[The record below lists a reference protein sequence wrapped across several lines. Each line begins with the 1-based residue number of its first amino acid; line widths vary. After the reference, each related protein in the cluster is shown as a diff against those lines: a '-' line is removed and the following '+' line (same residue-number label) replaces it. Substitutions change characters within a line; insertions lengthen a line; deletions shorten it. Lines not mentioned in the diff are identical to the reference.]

1 MKTTNILKNLT
12 YNEEKPAISVLF
24 ETDTTKE
31 IRIVFRQDQ
40 LMKKHQTPY
49 PISVEMVDGTLDF
62 GVENQ
67 THHLERGDLLALES
81 SVPHDLKAVTDCI
94 VRLTLTKQDSVKR
107 VEEVI
112 KL

>member
-67 THHLERGDLLALES
+67 THHLERGDLLALEGNI
-81 SVPHDLKAVTDCI
+81 PHDLKATSDCV
-94 VRLTLTKQDSVKR
+94 VRLTLSKQDTVQRVKK
-107 VEEVI
+107 V
-112 KL
+112 LSL

>member
-1 MKTTNILKNLT
+1 MHSTNILKDII
-12 YNEEKPAISVLF
+12 YNDDKPAISVLF
-24 ETDTTKE
+24 ETATTKE
-31 IRIVFRQDQ
+31 IRIVFKQGQ
-40 LMKKHQTPY
+40 LMKKHQTPF
-49 PISVEMVDGTLDF
+49 PISVEMFDGKLDF
-62 GVENQ
+62 GVGNELL
-67 THHLERGDLLALES
+67 HLERGDLLALEP